1 MPQVVEE
8 YLTHLIADR
17 SIEHHQSRL
26 VVERDRAVVE
36 VYRAHRGPLAI
47 NDKRLGVE
55 SARLPLKD
63 AYARRKQRV
72 VPGSTGQSDDVD
84 VGARSGGQNANIDPT
99 LRADASRSMK
109 LRSGAKYAFVMY
121 RLLRALAIDRAK
133 KRSAP
138 VLPSVGDV

>member
-84 VGARSGGQNANIDPT
+84 VGARSGRQNANIDPT

-121 RLLRALAIDRAK
+121 GALAIDRAK